1 MCVFNFSTMDSRSS
15 IPVTRIKAG
24 LQMFTV
30 ITIIIVITFTF
41 SFNVFDDS
49 WAVFCDGTMLVVI
62 RMFLDPINDG
72 LIRHS
77 ELLQL
82 QELMLLQL
90 GL

>member
-1 MCVFNFSTMDSRSS
+1 MCVFNFTTMDSRSS
-15 IPVTRIKAG
+15 IPVTCITAG
-24 LQMFTV
+24 LQMFIV

-49 WAVFCDGTMLVVI
+49 WAVFCDGIALVLI
-62 RMFLDPINDG
+62 RMFWDPINDG

-77 ELLQL
+77 ELLLL

>member
-77 ELLQL
+77 ELLLL